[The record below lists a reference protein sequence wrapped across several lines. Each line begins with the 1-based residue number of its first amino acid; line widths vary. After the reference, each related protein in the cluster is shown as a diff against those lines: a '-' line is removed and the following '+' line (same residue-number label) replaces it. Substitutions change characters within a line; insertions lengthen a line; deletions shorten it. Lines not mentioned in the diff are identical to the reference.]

1 MVAVK
6 GRVLSYTLF
15 LISSLVLLGCSPY
28 SSEFSCPNTYDGVC
42 EPPTDAYNDSV
53 NGIDPRKYD
62 EKWQEKRKKWEEKNK
77 ALLEARARA
86 MSGNVT
92 GEAPGYRQ
100 ALFRKMKE
108 ALERPETPVLV
119 PPRIGRALVLGF
131 SQGDLFV
138 APHYIFF
145 TMDKPRWTF
154 RKVQERVRPKP
165 PPSKDEANQIQEV
178 EEEVAF

>member
-1 MVAVK
+1 MVAAK
-6 GRVLSYTLF
+6 STGLSYTLL

-28 SSEFSCPNTYDGVC
+28 SSEFACPGTYDGVC
-42 EPPTDAYNDSV
+42 ESPQDAYNDSV
-53 NGIDPRKYD
+53 NGIDPRQYD
-62 EKWQEKRKKWEEKNK
+62 EKWQQRRRKWEEKNR
-77 ALLEARARA
+77 ALIEARARA

-92 GEAPGYRQ
+92 GEAPDYRQ
-100 ALFRKMKE
+100 TLFLKMKE
-108 ALERPETPVLV
+108 TLERPETPVLV

-145 TMDKPRWTF
+145 TMDRPRWTY

-165 PPSKDEANQIQEV
+165 PPSKDEANQTREV
-178 EEEVAF
+178 EQGVIF